1 MFGFGKLVKRHKLS
15 VAEEAELRKWSY
27 NTASFVKDTDIV
39 SQKTF
44 QPFLKICLR
53 KGWNAPNN
61 YSNGLR
67 QGIFNKSYDFLI
79 TLTNIIVNLFKTIL
93 FVT

>member
-15 VAEEAELRKWSY
+15 VAEEAELAIIQLLSLK
-27 NTASFVKDTDIV
+27 TITDIV